1 MSDIAMDRVDAE
13 TAVRKYL
20 LYLEDPTKLRDEN
33 EVAIWVK
40 AVDDAEDPLDK
51 LGAIAKL
58 HQVSSVDEEPL
69 REGFVRHAKAW
80 ADEQGIPA
88 RAFSGLQVPDEVLRQ
103 AGFEVAYRRGRSRGR
118 AGQGGLR

>member
-20 LYLEDPTKLRDEN
+20 LHLEDPTKLRDEN

-51 LGAIAKL
+51 LRAIAKL